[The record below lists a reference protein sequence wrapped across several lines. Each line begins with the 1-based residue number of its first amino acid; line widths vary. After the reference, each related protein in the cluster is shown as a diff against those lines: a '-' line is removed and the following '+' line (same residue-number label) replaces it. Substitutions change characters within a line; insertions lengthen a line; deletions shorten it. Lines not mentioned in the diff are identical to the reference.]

1 MSTPDEKPGPDTSP
15 EDGQPD
21 EVAEPAAQESD
32 DGNSNGETADESVA
46 SESQPDEGAQA
57 DESIEQLGE
66 ESSDESA
73 EGESA
78 GTDEELGS
86 GDEDLPEQYELTAE
100 DVEDEAIRGDFMLRW
115 AVILL
120 ALLLG
125 VREVNDTA
133 TLVRIRSG
141 EAIRANGF
149 WPPAEDPFSY
159 TAAERTWVNL
169 AWFGDVILSF
179 VYGALGATGISLLT
193 GLIAASTF
201 YLLSQISRPG
211 LPTWWGSVCAALA
224 LLACHL
230 QMTSL
235 PAIVTLLG
243 AVWVLRNLTQWSD
256 TGERKHVWC
265 LIASLA
271 IWSNLDDRAY
281 IGAAMV
287 VLYLLGTALSRYLRP
302 SSSGVTVVA
311 AGVGTVGAGDLQNA
325 EPADASETSSEEEE
339 VAKEPATESVSEAD
353 EVAATDSEAPAD
365 EAGESAVSEPEA
377 TSAENSSTVPP
388 PSTAGPLTDLAI
400 AALGGVVALMVNP
413 FGWKVLRAP
422 VSFYGSELPILRDYY
437 MTNRS
442 LPETLQL
449 SGLLEPSVWGFVNH
463 HIIAGLVLIAA
474 TLVVVGLAFRKV
486 DFGLVLAFAGGAVGC
501 LFCLQNLP
509 VAALAAAA
517 AATLAGQDWY
527 REKFR
532 QTYTTDRKEVLF
544 SRGGRAATVV
554 ALAAVAWMAIS
565 GRLISEEGSQPGL
578 GFSPDLAMKIDG
590 SREDFDSPPAGE
602 LFTTRLDHGD
612 LLIWH
617 GLRTFVDSRIG
628 LYTSSNRDL
637 IEMHLGTRLAL
648 RNPQSAPTPELARL
662 MGNRGLWQEVFD
674 RYGVTTVVPRLW
686 GSADYDTWSSLM
698 VSPDWT
704 LLRQGGTSALFLRTD
719 RTGVSLKPGRSN
731 LADLPFVAF
740 VKECPAVEQRAPAL
754 APNFTERILSA
765 QRPLSSNEL
774 LKARHFNLHFRV
786 AMQGMPSA
794 AVEQYSMLNLAIR
807 NANYALAKDSTS
819 AQAYLEVAQA
829 AAYAREFEMPAFGEK
844 PLVQTRT
851 QRYLQFVHAA
861 NLALRFR
868 PDDIA
873 LMAKLAQEYELA
885 RPPRIDLA
893 VEMARKCVEK
903 IAELP
908 VSTSEEEFAF
918 RQKISD
924 EMRALSKR
932 YDEVR
937 KEMEKQLIK
946 FRDDEKVEPL
956 QLAGMLRAQGFILRA
971 QRVIEEEPTLV
982 GSLQARLIQ
991 AFLFSE
997 SGQVESAAELFNSLD
1012 QVIGGGEDI
1021 FPWMV
1026 HAAWV
1031 NMSLGDYAQAELLLR
1046 KRIKV
1051 IEEIGDKFKGSS
1063 MELEELKWTLVRCC
1077 IEGGQLSRI
1086 KEPLLELQKGPYR
1099 PLAVLILNEVDPDA
1113 VIEVEPEPD
1122 EKKPGVEEKPGEE
1135 KPEQPAKP
1143 DANAGEAEGTEKPG
1157 SGGGIN
1163 PETSKTDE

>member
-1 MSTPDEKPGPDTSP
+1 MSKPDEKPGPGTSP
-15 EDGQPD
+15 EDDKPD
-21 EVAEPAAQESD
+21 KAVEPAGQESEVD
-32 DGNSNGETADESVA
+32 SISGIADEAAV
-46 SESQPDEGAQA
+46 SESQSDEGTQA
-57 DESIEQLGE
+57 DESLEPPAE
-66 ESSDESA
+66 DSSKDGAGDES
-73 EGESA
+73 GE
-78 GTDEELGS
+78 TDEELGT

-141 EAIRANGF
+141 EAIRTNGF
-149 WPPAEDPFSY
+149 WPPAEDAFSY

-179 VYGALGATGISLLT
+179 VYGALGATGLSLLT
-193 GLIAASTF
+193 GLIASATF
-201 YLLSQISRPG
+201 YLLLQISRPG

-224 LLACHL
+224 LLACHI
-230 QMTSL
+230 QMISL
-235 PAIVTLLG
+235 PTIVTLLG

-265 LIASLA
+265 VIASLA
-271 IWSNLDDRAY
+271 VWSNLDDRAY

-302 SSSGVTVVA
+302 SGSSVTVVA
-311 AGVGTVGAGDLQNA
+311 AGVSTTVASDDQNA
-325 EPADASETSSEEEE
+325 ELTATSSSLEDEA
-339 VAKEPATESVSEAD
+339 AKELASESVSEPD
-353 EVAATDSEAPAD
+353 EVGATVSEASAD
-365 EAGESAVSEPEA
+365 EAGESAVSEADA
-377 TSAENSSTVPP
+377 TGAEEPSTVPP
-388 PSTAGPLTDLAI
+388 MSTPGPLTDLAI
-400 AALGGVVALMVNP
+400 AALGGMLALMVNP
-413 FGWKVLRAP
+413 FGWNALRAP

-449 SGLLEPSVWGFVNH
+449 SGLLEPNVWGFINH
-463 HIIAGLVLIAA
+463 HIIAALILFAA

-486 DFGLVLAFAGGAVGC
+486 DFGLVLTFAGGAVGGF
-501 LFCLQNLP
+501 FCLQNLP

-527 REKFR
+527 RAKFR
-532 QTYTTDRKEVLF
+532 QTYTTDWKEVLF
-544 SRGGRAATVV
+544 SRGGRAATVI

-578 GFSPDLAMKIDG
+578 GFSPDLAMRIEG
-590 SREDFDSPPAGE
+590 SGEDFDSPPAGE
-602 LFTTRLDHGD
+602 IFTTRLDHGD

-617 GLRTFVDSRIG
+617 GLRTFIDSRIG
-628 LYTSSNRDL
+628 LYAGSNRDL
-637 IEMHLGTRLAL
+637 IEMHLATRLAL
-648 RNPQSAPTPELARL
+648 RNPQSAPTEELAKL
-662 MGNRGLWQEVFD
+662 MGNRALWQEVFD
-674 RYGVTTVVPRLW
+674 RFGVTTVAPRMW

-698 VSPDWT
+698 FSPDWT

-731 LADLPFVAF
+731 LADLPALAV
-740 VKECPAVEQRAPAL
+740 VKECPSVEQRTPAL
-754 APNFTERILSA
+754 APNFTERIISA
-765 QRPLSSNEL
+765 GRPFHSNEL

-786 AMQGMPSA
+786 AMQGMPAS

-807 NANYALAKDSTS
+807 NANYALAKDSTA
-819 AQAYLEVAQA
+819 AQAYLEIAQA
-829 AAYAREFEMPAFGEK
+829 AAYAGEFEAPAFGEK

-873 LMAKLAQEYELA
+873 LMAKLAHGYELA

-893 VEMARKCVEK
+893 VEMARKCVQK

-908 VSTSEEEFAF
+908 VSTSEEAFAF
-918 RQKISD
+918 RQKMSD

-932 YDEVR
+932 FDEMR
-937 KEMEKQLIK
+937 KEMELQLVKLRDEAK
-946 FRDDEKVEPL
+946 FEPL
-956 QLAGMLRAQGFILRA
+956 QLAGMLRAQGFILLAR
-971 QRVIEEEPTLV
+971 RVIEEEPTLV
-982 GSLQARLIQ
+982 GSFQARLVQ
-991 AFLFSE
+991 AFLCSE
-997 SGQVESAAELFNSLD
+997 SGEVELAAELFNSLG
-1012 QVIGGGEDI
+1012 QIIGDGEDI

-1031 NMSLGDYAQAELLLR
+1031 NMSLGDYPQAELLLR

-1051 IEEIGDKFKGSS
+1051 IEEMGDKFKGSP

-1086 KEPLLELQKGPYR
+1086 KEPLLELQKGPFR
-1099 PLAVLILNEVDPDA
+1099 PLAVMILNEVDPDA
-1113 VIEVEPEPD
+1113 VIEVEPEPG
-1122 EKKPGVEEKPGEE
+1122 EKKPGD
-1135 KPEQPAKP
+1135 QPANP
-1143 DANAGEAEGTEKPG
+1143 DAKGEAEETEKPG
-1157 SGGGIN
+1157 SDGETT
-1163 PETSKTDE
+1163 PEASKSDE